1 MSSSIKQVSG
11 EEKFYNQQ
19 EGIANM
25 TLYLRLAWR
34 NIWRHRRRTIN
45 IVLAMSLSLGMMMWY
60 DGLIDGFNN
69 AIYGNAIRVLG
80 GNIQMHAAG
89 YREKVD
95 SNPLIPLT
103 NDMAAVETALKVPGV
118 ISATRRI
125 QTGGLLSNREG
136 AFGVSIIGI
145 DPEAEAAPIKEG
157 NDAGKPLS
165 LIAQNIK
172 EGEWL
177 TAAGGDAILIGR
189 GMADVMNVQ
198 VGDRITMVGSDI
210 HKQNRQRTMT
220 VTGIYD
226 IGIPSLE
233 RQTAYIPLAEAQA
246 LFGLDGQST
255 EIQVNIER
263 LGEEDKAVSALAPVL
278 PGYEVESWNKNYPE
292 LELAINSKGAA
303 MTIFGIIIISIAA
316 IGILNLLLMA
326 VYERT
331 REIGLL
337 GALGMKPRQIATLF
351 VLEGALIGLVGA
363 AAGVVVGLIINGISA
378 KIGMDMSSYS
388 DITEYMALISGRV
401 YPSLGLQNLGWR
413 AGTVVLISTLAAFI
427 PAREASHRE
436 PAEALHYV

>member
-1 MSSSIKQVSG
+1 
-11 EEKFYNQQ
+11 
-19 EGIANM
+19 M

-45 IVLAMSLSLGMMMWY
+45 ILLAMSLSLGMMMWY

-80 GNIQMHAAG
+80 GNIQIHAAG
-89 YREKVD
+89 YRAKVD
-95 SNPLIPLT
+95 SNPLLPLT
-103 NDMAAVETALKVPGV
+103 NDAAVVEAALAHPDV

-136 AFGVSIIGI
+136 AFGVSLIGI

-177 TAAGGDAILIGR
+177 TSDGGDVILIGR
-189 GMADVMNVQ
+189 GMADVMDVK

-220 VTGIYD
+220 VAGIYD
-226 IGIPSLE
+226 IGIPTLE
-233 RQTAYIPLAEAQA
+233 RQTAYISLAEAQA
-246 LFGLDGQST
+246 LFGLDEQST
-255 EIQVNIER
+255 EIQVNIKR
-263 LGEEDKAVSALAPVL
+263 LGEEEKVVSALAPAL
-278 PGYEVESWNKNYPE
+278 PGYEVESWNQNYPE
-292 LELAINSKGAA
+292 LETAINSKGAA
-303 MTIFGIIIISIAA
+303 MTVFGIIIISIAA

-337 GALGMKPRQIATLF
+337 GAMGMKPRQIATLF

-363 AAGVVVGLIINGISA
+363 AAGVVVGLVINGISA
-378 KIGMDMSSYS
+378 KVGLDYSSYASMS
-388 DITEYMALISGRV
+388 DYMALINSRI
-401 YPSLGLQNLGWR
+401 YPSMGLQNIGWR
-413 AGTVVLISTLAAFI
+413 AGTVVIISTLAAFI

>member
-1 MSSSIKQVSG
+1 MI
-11 EEKFYNQQ
+11 
-19 EGIANM
+19 
-25 TLYLRLAWR
+25 LYLRLAWR

-45 IVLAMSLSLGMMMWY
+45 ILLAMSLSLGMMMWY

-80 GNIQMHAAG
+80 GNIQIHAAG

-95 SNPLIPLT
+95 SNPLLPLT
-103 NDMAAVETALKVPGV
+103 NDAAVVEAALAQPDV

-136 AFGVSIIGI
+136 AFGVQVIGI
-145 DPEAEAAPIKEG
+145 DPDAEAALIKEG

-172 EGEWL
+172 DGEWL
-177 TAAGGDAILIGR
+177 TADGGDVILIGR
-189 GMADVMNVQ
+189 GLADVMNVQ

-220 VTGIYD
+220 VVGIYD

-233 RQTAYIPLAEAQA
+233 RQTAYIPLAEAQS

-255 EIQVNIER
+255 EVQVNIKR
-263 LGEEDKAVSALAPVL
+263 LGEEEKVVSALAPAL

-292 LELAINSKGAA
+292 LENAINSKGAA
-303 MTIFGIIIISIAA
+303 MTVFGIIIISIAA

-378 KIGMDMSSYS
+378 QVGLDYTAYSSMS
-388 DITEYMALISGRV
+388 DYMALINSRI
-401 YPSLGLQNLGWR
+401 YPSMGLQNLGWR
-413 AGTVVLISTLAAFI
+413 AGTVVIISTLAAFI

>member
-1 MSSSIKQVSG
+1 
-11 EEKFYNQQ
+11 
-19 EGIANM
+19 M

-45 IVLAMSLSLGMMMWY
+45 IVLAMSLSLGLMMWY

-80 GNIQMHAAG
+80 GNIQIHAEG
-89 YREKVD
+89 YRAKVD
-95 SNPLIPLT
+95 SNPLIPLA
-103 NDMAAVETALKVPGV
+103 NDAAVVEAARTHPDV

-125 QTGGLLSNREG
+125 VTGGLLSNREG
-136 AFGVSIIGI
+136 AFGVKIIGI
-145 DPEAEAAPIKEG
+145 DPEAEAAPIQEG
-157 NDAGKPLS
+157 IDAGKPLS

-177 TAAGGDAILIGR
+177 TADSGDVILIGR
-189 GMADVMNVQ
+189 GMADVMDVQ

-220 VTGIYD
+220 VVGIYD
-226 IGIPSLE
+226 IDIPTLE
-233 RQTAYIPLAEAQA
+233 RQTVYISLAEAQA

-255 EIQVNIER
+255 EIQVNIKQ
-263 LGEEDKAVSALAPVL
+263 LGEEDKVVSALTPAL
-278 PGYEVESWNKNYPE
+278 PGHEVESWNKNYPE
-292 LELAINSKGAA
+292 LETAINSKGAA
-303 MTIFGIIIISIAA
+303 MNIFGVIIICIAA

-337 GALGMKPRQIATLF
+337 GAMGLQPRHIAALF
-351 VLEGALIGLVGA
+351 VLEGALIGVVGA
-363 AAGVVVGLIINGISA
+363 AAGVVTGLLINGA
-378 KIGMDMSSYS
+378 FAQVGMDYSSFGS
-388 DITEYMALISGRV
+388 VTEYMALINSRI
-401 YPSLGLQNLGWR
+401 YPSLGLNNVVWR
-413 AGTVVLISTLAAFI
+413 VATVVIISTLAAFI